1 MLISDKLKK
10 ELLTLNT
17 EINCI
22 LKSNIV
28 TDYRLENFF
37 KKFEK
42 ARYNILSEIKIYN
55 KNVDFESEKIN
66 TIDADYKAN
75 LLGDI
80 LKIYVPETIPSY
92 KNIKTY
98 AHKRILQN
106 IAEATK
112 QYSGLFE
119 NKVFIYI
126 KIYDNITGW
135 DVDNR
140 FIKPISDALIMSS
153 VIKDDNIDKMFYC
166 VDGEFSNN
174 PHTEIYVYDSNKIK
188 LF

>member
-1 MLISDKLKK
+1 MVISDKLKK
-10 ELLTLNT
+10 ELLTLDT
-17 EINCI
+17 EINYI
-22 LKSNIV
+22 LENNIV

-37 KKFEK
+37 KKLEK
-42 ARYNILSEIKIYN
+42 TRYNILSEIKVYN
-55 KNVDFESEKIN
+55 KNVNLECEKIN
-66 TIDADYKAN
+66 TIDADYKASISDN
-75 LLGDI
+75 I

-92 KNIKTY
+92 KN
-98 AHKRILQN
+98 KRILQN
-106 IAEATK
+106 IAEITK

-126 KIYDNITGW
+126 KIFDNITGW

-140 FIKPISDALIMSS
+140 FIKPISDALIMSG

-166 VDGEFSNN
+166 VNGEFSDN
-174 PHTEIYVYDSNKIK
+174 PHTEIYVYDSNTVK